1 MSRELEQKVADVII
15 TALNGLVEVRTGEQ
29 SASIPESSMVTVQL
43 ESQQLRTPAITN
55 LFDSKVKVI
64 LKMHHADKTEA
75 EMDQAGSVI
84 LDTLTEVSLSSSLN
98 SYLTQLKDTKADVG
112 EGYWLREYNLEVLS
126 VDTAT

>member
-15 TALNGLVEVRTGEQ
+15 TALDGLVEVRTGEQ
-29 SASIPESSMVTVQL
+29 SASIPESSLVTVHL

-64 LKMHHADKTEA
+64 LKMHHADKTES
-75 EMDQAGSVI
+75 EMHQAGSVI
-84 LDTLTEVSLSSSLN
+84 LDALTEVSLSSSLN